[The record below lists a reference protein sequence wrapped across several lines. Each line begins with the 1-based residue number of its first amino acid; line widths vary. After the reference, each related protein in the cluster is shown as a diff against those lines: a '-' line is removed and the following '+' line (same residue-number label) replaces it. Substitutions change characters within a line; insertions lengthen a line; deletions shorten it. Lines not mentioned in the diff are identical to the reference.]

1 MTQQQQLSETT
12 SPFNIRE
19 MGIILNALA
28 NEDAIKIFSAAKDGI
43 NTSTRTIRELGLTQK
58 RYYTRLKELIE
69 AGLIEK
75 RDNIYQHTTLGA
87 LCHSLGETF
96 NTILNQRDRLDLADR
111 LNRTKNISLE
121 ETEQIL
127 QALSGKGIIGSL
139 KVADLMQPVKMLDN
153 YEALVAE
160 LVDRIN
166 KAEKSV
172 CLASYYHDSRA
183 VEAILRASERDVQL
197 AFLSGGERSVM
208 ERLQVL
214 RMMLSPKIAKI
225 YATFLDGK
233 IRMRQAEK
241 LPYSFCVVD
250 EKLVI
255 IELTNPVTN
264 DFYLGFSIKSETLG
278 QRLAETFETMFRKG
292 KENPILNLLKE
303 KSA

>member
-1 MTQQQQLSETT
+1 
-12 SPFNIRE
+12 